1 MISFIVMKLRNYVS
15 MFPML
20 LIMTCMTLVFVYVFG
35 IGFSKGYMPKVLVVD
50 EDQTQTSSMIVDRLM
65 NTEKYHFVTANFNE
79 AKVAV
84 EKDDTIGFVY
94 LKKGFEQSLRENK
107 VDVIFYRGGSSVEI
121 ITLENKLDGLI
132 SEVLADQEFTNHL
145 SLLLSEQE
153 KTIASDEIYRQLL
166 SKKSEYKTY
175 QNQSSFY
182 NKDEG
187 VEYNTLKSTFTGFL
201 LFFSMFTI
209 MFGIGTIVDEK
220 ELKVWH
226 RQLVSPLT
234 KSTIIIGNLVSNYVI
249 GMIQLLIIVTASKL
263 LFSMDWGGTTG
274 ALLMILSAYVI
285 AGTSMGLFI
294 TGFVKNQQQLAAI
307 LPTIIV
313 STSMIGGCM
322 WPIELMPKFMR
333 TVAQLLPQKWGME
346 GLSQVILYNGEIDNV
361 VKPMLILLL
370 ISFIFLIAS
379 IIFYDR
385 NEFE

>member
-1 MISFIVMKLRNYVS
+1 MISFIIMKLRNYVS

-50 EDQTQTSSMIVDRLM
+50 EDQTQTSSMIVERLKD
-65 NTEKYHFVTANFNE
+65 TEKYHFITANFNE
-79 AKVAV
+79 AKLTV
-84 EKDDTIGFVY
+84 EKDDAIGFVY
-94 LKKGFEQSLRENK
+94 LKKGFEQSIRENK
-107 VDVIFYRGGSSVEI
+107 IDVVFYRGGSSVEI
-121 ITLENKLDGLI
+121 ITLENKLNGLI
-132 SEVLADQEFTNHL
+132 SEVLADQEFTNNL

-153 KTIASDEIYRQLL
+153 KTIASDKIYRELL
-166 SKKSEYKTY
+166 SKKSEYMTY

-187 VEYNTLKSTFTGFL
+187 VEFDTLKSTFTGFL

-234 KSTIIIGNLVSNYVI
+234 KSTIIIGNLVSNYLV
-249 GMIQLLIIVTASKL
+249 GMIQLIIIVTASKL
-263 LFSMDWGGTTG
+263 LFNMDWGGTTG

-346 GLSQVILYNGEIDNV
+346 GLSQVILYNGGIDNV
-361 VKPMLILLL
+361 VKPMLILLM
-370 ISFIFLIAS
+370 ISFIFLLAS
-379 IIFYDR
+379 VIFYGR